1 MLRMVTANL
10 DPATLK
16 TLEKGLARMKS
27 NLIAGPAKSLEQD
40 IA

>member
-10 DPATLK
+10 DRATLK

-27 NLIAGPAKSLEQD
+27 NVIAGPPKPLERD